1 MTNVMQH
8 LVEST
13 CLKFKQYKDMFGHVS
28 LNLQTFFRKKVA
40 RKIRIANVC
49 GQILNMFVC

>member
-49 GQILNMFVC
+49 